1 MKNTFILYI
10 FSIIRLYIFNNMF
23 GQNLSSLT
31 LFKPRIHGKKERER
45 ESTYTSMIIEK
56 IVAKIITLI

>member
-31 LFKPRIHGKKERER
+31 LFKPRIHGKKERE
-45 ESTYTSMIIEK
+45 STYTSMIIEK